1 MHRQRLELSDT
12 ISALIVN
19 ASAKV
24 RPEVPFWDTS
34 DAAGASQKNLS
45 ANPAVHR
52 THKTTCCLFHLGLF
66 CFATLELP
74 HTNPL
79 GLFQTE
85 HSMLWECVSMS
96 CSRLQSHAPKGST
109 NWETGTQRHS
119 MHSGSAQMCKY
130 ISQCLKWNQGMT
142 STVTYSFCRLAAV
155 CGVSHGLVTLAC
167 MSTLVSAIAIC

>member
-1 MHRQRLELSDT
+1 MHRQRLALSDT

-19 ASAKV
+19 TSAKV
-24 RPEVPFWDTS
+24 RSRSTFLRHIWRCW
-34 DAAGASQKNLS
+34 S
-45 ANPAVHR
+45 ANPAMHR

-66 CFATLELP
+66 CFETLELP

-79 GLFQTE
+79 GLYQTE

-119 MHSGSAQMCKY
+119 MHSGSAQMYKY
-130 ISQCLKWNQGMT
+130 ISQCLKWKQGMM
-142 STVTYSFCRLAAV
+142 STMTYSFCQLFV
-155 CGVSHGLVTLAC
+155 GSVT
-167 MSTLVSAIAIC
+167 V